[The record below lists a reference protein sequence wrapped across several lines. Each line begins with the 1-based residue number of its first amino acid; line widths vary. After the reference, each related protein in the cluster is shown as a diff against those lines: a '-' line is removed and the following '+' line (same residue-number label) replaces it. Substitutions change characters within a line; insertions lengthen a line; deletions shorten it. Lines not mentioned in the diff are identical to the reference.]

1 MEEEKTRIWRR
12 TSGLKR
18 SYLEMFV
25 GTLKR
30 RMEKIP
36 GLVVILEQSLVGIF
50 TLLVEPD
57 SLICNGFGKS
67 FHATNSLFV
76 SVH

>member
-18 SYLEMFV
+18 LHLEMSS
-25 GTLKR
+25 GTFKR

-50 TLLVEPD
+50 PLLVEPD
-57 SLICNGFGKS
+57 SLIYKGFGKS
-67 FHATNSLFV
+67 LHATNFV
-76 SVH
+76 SVHQ